1 MYFYYQVGVNPIT
14 TDGAIAIL
22 RAVADERCSS
32 LQHLDLSVCIIYY
45 FSPQILEKLYNPQWS
60 E

>member
-1 MYFYYQVGVNPIT
+1 MLSEFIPVFKIGINPIT

-32 LQHLDLSVCIIYY
+32 LQYLDLSVSMYFDIIL
-45 FSPQILEKLYNPQWS
+45 SK
-60 E
+60 